1 MWEIVRRWRFK
12 LPRWRNAI
20 GRVAGHHLID
30 GRSVI
35 EQSGGRVTHR
45 ADQSGFV
52 HLLGQKR
59 HDFTEPNAGN
69 LGANRLEFAADIG
82 RGVRFGVPNV
92 NVAGPALEEY
102 EDDRFGFA
110 PAIFLF
116 RGVRGGICARLQA
129 QDIGQADAEDAR
141 AADAEE
147 FATTEAIARAAR
159 LTRYR
164 YHSCLRFF
172 IC

>member
-1 MWEIVRRWRFK
+1 MARRRD
-12 LPRWRNAI
+12 AI

-30 GRSVI
+30 GGGVVEQAGRSVAD
-35 EQSGGRVTHR
+35 R

-129 QDIGQADAEDAR
+129 QDIGQADSDR
-141 AADAEE
+141 GLRGLCVSGGIRSGIN
-147 FATTEAIARAAR
+147 TK
-159 LTRYR
+159 TRT
-164 YHSCLRFF
+164 H
-172 IC
+172 